1 MNAEQ
6 MTDEEIL
13 NFEFPKNFKPNDR
26 PYMPSKPL
34 EFHVEEINKIRL
46 LEEFDKISRKDL
58 IERLKNYS
66 DDAIIEL
73 DYEYWDIDNKESYVT
88 LCEYEKRINPNY
100 AQELKDYE
108 KWAAEFEEWKKI
120 RAIHDRKAIIL
131 FQRRLE
137 QEEYQRY
144 LELKKKFEKS
154 N

>member
-1 MNAEQ
+1 

-88 LCEYEKRINPNY
+88 LCEYEK
-100 AQELKDYE
+100 ES
-108 KWAAEFEEWKKI
+108 I
-120 RAIHDRKAIIL
+120 RTMH
-131 FQRRLE
+131 
-137 QEEYQRY
+137 
-144 LELKKKFEKS
+144 KS
-154 N
+154 